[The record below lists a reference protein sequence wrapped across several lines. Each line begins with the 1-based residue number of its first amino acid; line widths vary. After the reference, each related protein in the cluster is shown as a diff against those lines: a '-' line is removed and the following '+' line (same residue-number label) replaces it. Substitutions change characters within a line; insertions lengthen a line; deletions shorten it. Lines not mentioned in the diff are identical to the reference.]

1 MFALHVVPSAFL
13 QTACVESRGALGGT
27 CLNVGCIPSKALLNA
42 SHLYDQAQHDFKQ
55 YGITGTCPSGV
66 CNGRRAL
73 LTRCHCNFT
82 AVDGL
87 SYDLKKLMAFKD
99 KTVKGLTGGI
109 EHLFKKNGVTYV
121 KGKGSLKVSPCA
133 LLVQL

>member
-55 YGITGTCPSGV
+55 YGITGACPEWRLQRQERYRLAGIV
-66 CNGRRAL
+66 TL
-73 LTRCHCNFT
+73 LQ
-82 AVDGL
+82 
-87 SYDLKKLMAFKD
+87 LMGFRM
-99 KTVKGLTGGI
+99 T
-109 EHLFKKNGVTYV
+109 
-121 KGKGSLKVSPCA
+121 
-133 LLVQL
+133 